1 MTEITVNGM
10 TCTSCATHVKDA
22 LEKIPG
28 VNAAVVSYPESRAQ
42 VMADTAVSH
51 NQLLAAIAALG
62 YQGSIRVGDFKDEPK
77 IRDALEGAGL
87 HIAIIGSGGAAMAA
101 ALKAVEQGAT
111 VTLIERGTIGGTCV
125 NIGCVP
131 SKIMIRAAHIAHLR
145 RESPFDGGI
154 AATVPA
160 IDRSKL
166 LAQQQARVDELR
178 HAKYEGILDGNPA
191 ITVLHGEARFKDDQ
205 SLVVRLN
212 EGGEREVTFDRCLVA
227 TGASPAVPPIP
238 GLKESPYWTSTEALV
253 SDTIPARLA
262 VIGSSVVALELA
274 QAFARLGSQVTI
286 LARSTLFFRED
297 PAIGE
302 AVTAAFRAEG
312 IEVLEHTQAS
322 QVAHVN
328 GEFVL
333 TTGHGELRADK
344 LLVATGRAP
353 NTRSLAL
360 DAAGVTVNAQGAIVI
375 DQGMR
380 TSNPNIYAAGDCTDQ
395 PQFVYVAAAAGT
407 RAAINM
413 TGGDAALNLTAMPA
427 VVFTDPQVATVGYS
441 EAEAHHDGIETDSR
455 TLTLDNVPRALA
467 NFDTRGFIKLVIE
480 EGSGRLIGVQ
490 AVAPEAGELI
500 QTAVLAIRN
509 RMTVQELADQLFP
522 YLTMVEGLKLAA
534 QTPLGEIC
542 RYRVCRV
549 MPSSRHRSPTL
560 VSGCPI
566 AAIARR
572 SLAAVILNGRP
583 PFRPRARADAKPAM
597 VRSAINSRS
606 NSANAAKMP
615 KTSLPAAV
623 VVSMA
628 APWPVNTLR
637 PMPRAVRSCTVLM
650 RWRKSRPSRSSFH
663 TTSVSPGRS
672 AFRQLTKPG
681 RSSRLPDAWSS

>member
-1 MTEITVNGM
+1 MTTLKITGM
-10 TCTSCATHVKDA
+10 TCDSCATHVKQA
-22 LEKIPG
+22 LEKVPG
-28 VNAAVVSYPESRAQ
+28 VQSAVVSYAKGAAQ
-42 VMADTAVSH
+42 LDLDPGTAPDA
-51 NQLLAAIAALG
+51 LTAAVAGLG
-62 YQGSIRVGDFKDEPK
+62 YKATLADAPPTDNRTGLLDKVRDWMGAADKGSDGERPLQV
-77 IRDALEGAGL
+77 AV
-87 HIAIIGSGGAAMAA
+87 IGSGGAAMAA
-101 ALKAVEQGAT
+101 ALKAVEQGAK

-125 NIGCVP
+125 NVGCVP

-154 AATVPA
+154 PATGPA

-191 ITVLHGEARFKDDQ
+191 IAVLHGEARFKDNK
-205 SLVVRLN
+205 SLAVRLN
-212 EGGEREVTFDRCLVA
+212 EGGERVVVFDRCLVA

-253 SDTIPARLA
+253 SDIIPERLA

-302 AVTAAFRAEG
+302 AITAAFRAEG
-312 IEVLEHTQAS
+312 IKVLEHTQAS
-322 QVAHVN
+322 QVAHVD

-333 TTGHGELRADK
+333 TTARGEIHADK
-344 LLVATGRAP
+344 LLVATGRTP

-360 DAAGVTVNAQGAIVI
+360 EAAGVAVNAQGAIVI
-375 DQGMR
+375 DKGMR
-380 TSNPNIYAAGDCTDQ
+380 TSAPHIYAAGDCTDQ

-413 TGGDAALNLTAMPA
+413 TGGDAAINLTAMPA

-441 EAEAHHDGIETDSR
+441 EAEAPHDGIETDSR

-534 QTPLGEIC
+534 QTFSKDVKQL
-542 RYRVCRV
+542 
-549 MPSSRHRSPTL
+549 
-560 VSGCPI
+560 
-566 AAIARR
+566 
-572 SLAAVILNGRP
+572 
-583 PFRPRARADAKPAM
+583 
-597 VRSAINSRS
+597 
-606 NSANAAKMP
+606 
-615 KTSLPAAV
+615 
-623 VVSMA
+623 
-628 APWPVNTLR
+628 
-637 PMPRAVRSCTVLM
+637 SCCA
-650 RWRKSRPSRSSFH
+650 
-663 TTSVSPGRS
+663 G
-672 AFRQLTKPG
+672 
-681 RSSRLPDAWSS
+681 